1 MWFPPQ
7 MQGLVGTQVLLWSFF
22 LLLLWTKKTSKA
34 KWNNFVLPW
43 SFVLLKITPDTG
55 FSPHSN
61 GSTDIQG
68 APGVIP
74 QVTPRVNPPPQGL
87 PGGTPSPQTYHRFR
101 KLQSSLSSS
110 QPGEMALWRLVS
122 VFFFIVIWFCIL
134 YFQYSLSIFYYLLPR
149 TTSEFRNGSTASRVG
164 IMFFSFLKRF
174 FWRFRIVL
182 SVSRHEPEKCGFIA
196 FVLGRVHFGAVMGRY
211 FFFVLLLAWFCLSR
225 RHEPE
230 KWLFCRRASLLFW
243 ESAFLCCHG

>member
-61 GSTDIQG
+61 GSTDIQE

-149 TTSEFRNGSTASRVG
+149 TTSEFRNGCTASRIG
-164 IMFFSFLKRF
+164 IFFSFLKRF
-174 FWRFRIVL
+174 VFNV
-182 SVSRHEPEKCGFIA
+182 
-196 FVLGRVHFGAVMGRY
+196 
-211 FFFVLLLAWFCLSR
+211 
-225 RHEPE
+225 
-230 KWLFCRRASLLFW
+230 
-243 ESAFLCCHG
+243 